1 MKPLSVYVHIP
12 FCTRK
17 CGYCDFNVY
26 AGLGRLKGAYAN
38 AVVAEVEAWREVLAA
53 RRVVSVAFGGGTP
66 GEMPPDAIAAILDAI
81 CATADVAPDAEVTLE
96 ANPGTTSGE
105 AFRALRAAGVNRLS
119 LGAQSFHADE
129 LRFLD
134 RIHAADAIEASVR
147 LARDA
152 GFDNVNLDLIYG
164 LPGQSG
170 DRWLASLNRAL
181 VLAPEHLSLY
191 ALTVE
196 EQTPLAVRIRRG
208 LVDEPDPDLAANLYE
223 LATGTLAAAGYEQ
236 YELSNWCRPGYRS
249 RHNLAYWTDRE
260 YVGLGAGA
268 HGYLDGVRYENVAHP
283 REYVRRCAG
292 AGVRRPYVAASTQHA
307 PVFATD
313 AAEWVALRLRL
324 LEGFR
329 PEEFEARFGCTLADL
344 AGRALARCE
353 QDGIIEWAGGRLH
366 LTRRGR
372 LFHGE
377 VAARVLAEAR
387 QKVARMEVAA
397 PSAGG

>member
-12 FCTRK
+12 FCTLK

-26 AGLGRLKGAYAN
+26 AGLGRLKDVYAD
-38 AVVAEVEAWREVLAA
+38 AVISEVAAWRGLLSA
-53 RRVVSVAFGGGTP
+53 RQVVSIGFGGGTP
-66 GEMPPDAIAAILDAI
+66 GEMPPTAIAAIIDAI
-81 CATADVAPDAEVTLE
+81 RATADVATDAEVSLE
-96 ANPGTTSGE
+96 ANPGTTPAD
-105 AFRALRAAGVNRLS
+105 AFGALRAAGVNRIS
-119 LGAQSFHADE
+119 LGAQSFHDDE

-164 LPGQSG
+164 LPGQTER
-170 DRWLASLNRAL
+170 RWLASLDRAL
-181 VLAPEHLSLY
+181 ALAPEHLSLY

-196 EQTPLAVRIRRG
+196 ERTPLAVRIRRG
-208 LVDEPDPDLAANLYE
+208 LVDDPDPDLAAHLYE
-223 LATGTLAAAGYEQ
+223 VATDVLAAAGYEQ

-268 HGYLDGVRYENVAHP
+268 HGYIEGARYENVAHP
-283 REYVRRCAG
+283 REYIRRCADP
-292 AGVRRPYVAASTQHA
+292 VKRRPYVAASTRYE

-324 LEGFR
+324 LEGF
-329 PEEFEARFGCTLADL
+329 PPLEFEARFGSTLDDV
-344 AGRALARCE
+344 AGAALARCE
-353 QDGIIEWAGGRLH
+353 QEGLIERAEGRLQ

-377 VAARVLAEAR
+377 VAARVLAQVQQRA
-387 QKVARMEVAA
+387 ARMQVAS